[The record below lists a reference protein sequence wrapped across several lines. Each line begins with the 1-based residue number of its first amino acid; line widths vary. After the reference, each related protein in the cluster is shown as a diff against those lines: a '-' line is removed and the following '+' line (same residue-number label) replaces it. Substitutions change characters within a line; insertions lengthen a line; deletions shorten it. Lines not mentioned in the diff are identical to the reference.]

1 MYSDSDLDS
10 APPQSQFRR
19 PWSPELNVPSSSNNN
34 TFRELQ
40 REHYGRQAQQD
51 LRSRETSP
59 PRQSRREASDVSV
72 EALDLADYARTLRI
86 RQAEDPYPPFPSEI
100 RQQIPNA
107 PSSFPS
113 LIPGAVSSDTYP
125 WQHHLWFLA
134 DPLFPQIRHTVHIH
148 MRLAHYGDHSHF
160 LPHLYLDL
168 TPLHLSLISMEV
180 LVSIILIRTSPH
192 PRWSRNWYNG
202 QNPSANLGNPG
213 PELDADIYTPLPPSH
228 FQSARTRKSIFD
240 PGYVQDS
247 YNPYEFPQPPLPS
260 ATHSSRE
267 MLPWSNDHVEYG
279 PTLDPV
285 LKEERMRMLEREFG
299 DKAKN
304 NGKNSR
310 NALVDEDGKPLI
322 GTIDEKGHLV
332 TVGPIRRVVLRA
344 LQVMLAAAACI
355 PAIYAAL
362 VIKATNPRIHLHQQA
377 SHPLLCSTS
386 YPRKEERETET
397 WEEGQR
403 QMGPPGAQDVQVNL
417 IVDPTAFQPP
427 DASESESD
435 EENED
440 EEAMPGSY
448 GQYDNLQQ
456 KERRKRRNRQR
467 RRRGIFEGLAME
479 EQWRT
484 ARSWAKTVAMV
495 DVAGLVFWGAAF
507 VFIMIGKRCPSGGF
521 NGWCNAYNVSTASA
535 CLLAVSFGIG
545 TFFDVQD
552 LHASKQSPRTRT

>member
-1 MYSDSDLDS
+1 MYSHSDLDS

-40 REHYGRQAQQD
+40 RERYGRQNQQD

-100 RQQIPNA
+100 RQQNSNA
-107 PSSFPS
+107 PSSFPL
-113 LIPGAVSSDTYP
+113 LIPGAVSSDYLPLATP
-125 WQHHLWFLA
+125 PLVSRGPTLSSNTTHHSYSFTPRSLRRPFSLPPV
-134 DPLFPQIRHTVHIH
+134 PLSSPYAGSS
-148 MRLAHYGDHSHF
+148 LAHLNGGPGVHYPNSH
-160 LPHLYLDL
+160 LASSEGID
-168 TPLHLSLISMEV
+168 IS
-180 LVSIILIRTSPH
+180 RFPK
-192 PRWSRNWYNG
+192 WSRNWYNA

-213 PELDADIYTPLPPSH
+213 PELDADIYTPLPPSQ

-247 YNPYEFPQPPLPS
+247 YNPYEFPQPSLPS
-260 ATHSSRE
+260 VTRSSRE
-267 MLPWSNDHVEYG
+267 VLPWSNDPAEYG

-304 NGKNSR
+304 NGKNSG
-310 NALVDEDGKPLI
+310 NALVDEDGKPLL

-332 TVGPIRRVVLRA
+332 TVGPRRRVVLRV

-362 VIKATNPRIHLHQQA
+362 VSRFRLFLDEMFSIKFVSMNRLSRQQTPRIHLHQQA

-386 YPRKEERETET
+386 YPR
-397 WEEGQR
+397 
-403 QMGPPGAQDVQVNL
+403 
-417 IVDPTAFQPP
+417 
-427 DASESESD
+427 
-435 EENED
+435 
-440 EEAMPGSY
+440 
-448 GQYDNLQQ
+448 
-456 KERRKRRNRQR
+456 
-467 RRRGIFEGLAME
+467 
-479 EQWRT
+479 
-484 ARSWAKTVAMV
+484 
-495 DVAGLVFWGAAF
+495 
-507 VFIMIGKRCPSGGF
+507 
-521 NGWCNAYNVSTASA
+521 
-535 CLLAVSFGIG
+535 
-545 TFFDVQD
+545 
-552 LHASKQSPRTRT
+552 